1 MQTEK
6 QLLMEG
12 WLKCRI
18 VIELMGK
25 PKEHIE
31 QTMQKYIEKIKT
43 EQQISVLDVQMAD
56 ATLIDTNA
64 QEEGQIKQMWTVFA
78 EIEMLMKEPQTL
90 TAFCL
95 NYMPASIEI
104 IEPEEISW
112 TSQRTTTFFNDLQA
126 RLHQLDMIAKQ
137 TKTEVMY
144 LRKNVQDLLQ
154 NFVRLLLRHN
164 TLTSEQLSGLIGIK
178 KEVLED
184 FLDTLIDKQVIVQEG
199 ELYKVKTDEERE
211 PSES

>member
-1 MQTEK
+1 MATEK
-6 QLLMEG
+6 QMLMEG

-43 EQQISVLDVQMAD
+43 EEMISVLDVQLAD

-64 QEEGQIKQMWTVFA
+64 QEEGQVKQMWTIFA
-78 EIEMLMKEPQTL
+78 ELEMLMKEPKVL
-90 TAFCL
+90 TTFCL

-104 IEPEEISW
+104 IEPEEIVW
-112 TSQRTTTFFNDLQA
+112 TNQKTTMFFNDLQA

-137 TKTEVMY
+137 TKTEVVY
-144 LRKNVQDLLQ
+144 LRKNIHDLLK
-154 NFVRLLLRHN
+154 NYVTLLLRHN
-164 TLTSEQLSGLIGIK
+164 ALTAEQLSKLIGVK
-178 KEVLED
+178 KEILED
-184 FLDTLIDKQVIVQEG
+184 FLDTLIDKEIIVMDG
-199 ELYKVKTDEERE
+199 EKYRVKTDEKRE